1 VGPSRA
7 TILGTVEPPV
17 TIALSALV
25 FGERLGPLQLLGAG
39 LVVGAVVILQLRR
52 RPALRPVPQPAL
64 SPTTNPVSVPER
76 IAA

>member
-1 VGPSRA
+1 
-7 TILGTVEPPV
+7 V

-25 FGERLGPLQLLGAG
+25 FGERLGPLQLAGAG

-52 RPALRPVPQPAL
+52 RPALRSVPRPAP
-64 SPTTNPVSVPER
+64 SPTPDPVSASER